1 MTGRSV
7 VWSLVL
13 MAIAIVLQT
22 TLFARLE
29 AFNIIPDAPLL
40 IVILAA
46 RWLDPDPALLLGFT
60 GGIVLDLLGTTP
72 MGLRALVFV
81 LVSYTAVR
89 TLDRV
94 EPNPLS
100 SVWSVVALSLLGVM
114 LFAVFGTL
122 FSLGSLTEVNVLRTI
137 VLVPIYNGALSL
149 LVAPIFRQLAA
160 PRKRT
165 LV

>member
-1 MTGRSV
+1 MTGRSIV
-7 VWSLVL
+7 TALVM
-13 MAIAIVLQT
+13 MAVAIILQT

-29 AFNIIPDAPLL
+29 QFAIIPDAPLL

-46 RWLDPDPALLLGFT
+46 RYLEPDPALLLGFT

-89 TLDRV
+89 TLDRF

-100 SVWSVVALSLLGVM
+100 STMSVVALSLLGVV
-114 LFAVFGTL
+114 LFALFGTL
-122 FSLGSLTEVNVLRTI
+122 FSLGSLTEVNILRTI
-137 VLVPIYNGALSL
+137 VLVPIYNGVLSL
-149 LVAPIFRQLAA
+149 FVAPAFRQLVAS
-160 PRKRT
+160 RKRS
-165 LV
+165 LI

>member
-1 MTGRSV
+1 MTGRTIL
-7 VWSLVL
+7 WSLAL
-13 MAIAIVLQT
+13 MAIAVVLQT

-29 AFNIIPDAPLL
+29 QFFIIPDAALL

-46 RWLDPDPALLLGFT
+46 RWLDPDPALLLAFT

-81 LVSYTAVR
+81 LVGYTAVR
-89 TLDRV
+89 TLDRL
-94 EPNPLS
+94 EPNPFSSALS
-100 SVWSVVALSLLGVM
+100 VMLLSLLGVV

-137 VLVPIYNGALSL
+137 ILVPLYNGLLALFM
-149 LVAPIFRQLAA
+149 APAFRQLVV
-160 PRKRT
+160 PRKRG